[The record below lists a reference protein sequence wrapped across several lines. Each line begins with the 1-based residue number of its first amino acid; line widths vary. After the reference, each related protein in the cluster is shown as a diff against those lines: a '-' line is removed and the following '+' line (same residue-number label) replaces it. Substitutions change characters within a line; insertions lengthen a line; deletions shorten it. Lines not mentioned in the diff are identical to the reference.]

1 MNIVRVGL
9 DVPLAQSFD
18 YLSPGAEHGDIG
30 SRVLVQF
37 GKRTMIGVVLEVW
50 DDSNVPTTRLKHVVQ
65 LLRGTPAFSRDDL
78 RLLRFASEYYHYP
91 LGQVVA
97 GALPQRLRQVG
108 KPLSANVEFV
118 LTNAGLQA
126 QVDQLPTRARAQRKF
141 LLACQAQIIVS
152 SADVRRLSAAERKA
166 LKAFVA
172 AGWLE
177 RRDRVSGTP
186 AQPYTAMPGL
196 PLTPAQE
203 DAVKPLLRALGQ
215 FRAFLLCGVTGSG
228 KTEVYLRAAAAAV
241 ARGTQV
247 LVLVPEI
254 ALTPQL
260 EATIQERFPG
270 VRISS
275 LHSGL
280 NETERLR
287 SWLAAYTGEARIVLG
302 TRLAIFTP
310 LPDLG
315 LIVVDEEHDASFKQS
330 EGFCYSARD
339 LAVTRAS
346 QRGVPVVLGSAT
358 PSLETYYNAQIG
370 RYTLLELPTR
380 INGRPPSIASIPLR
394 GVHAADGLSPQL
406 LEAVAKRLAR
416 GDQTLIFINRRGFAP
431 VLMCHS
437 CGWLSGC
444 HRCSAQLVLHLPV
457 RELHCHH
464 CGYRAPVPKACPDC
478 GNPALAPVGQGTQR
492 VEAALRQHFPQA
504 RILRIDRDT
513 TRRKH
518 SWNEMRDRIRS
529 REVDILV
536 GTQILAK
543 GHDFPHLALVG
554 VLNAD
559 AMLYSA
565 DFRASERLY
574 ALLTQVSG
582 RAGRGDAHGEV
593 LIQTEFPEHPLY
605 SALRAQDLARFAQ
618 GLLDDRRR
626 AGFPP
631 FVYQALLR
639 AEAAKV
645 ESALAFL
652 EHAREIGRVLG
663 GVDLY
668 EAVPASMVR
677 LAGRERAQLLV
688 QSTSRPALHRFLST
702 WRDLLEKSKSRAA
715 RWTLEVDP
723 LEL

>member
-1 MNIVRVGL
+1 MKIVRVGL
-9 DVPLAQSFD
+9 DVPVGQTFD
-18 YLSPGAEHGDIG
+18 YLSCDAGVGDVG

-37 GKRTMIGVVLEVW
+37 GKRAMIGIVLEVQG
-50 DDSNVPTTRLKHVVQ
+50 SSEVPATRLKQVVR
-65 LLRGTPAFSRDDL
+65 LLRDTPALSHEDL

-91 LGQVVA
+91 MGQVVVS
-97 GALPQRLRQVG
+97 ALPQRLRRVG
-108 KPLSANVEFV
+108 KCIPAETDYA
-118 LTNAGLQA
+118 LTKVGLEA
-126 QVDQLPTRARAQRKF
+126 QVDQLPTRARARRKL
-141 LLACQAQIIVS
+141 LLACQAQSVLS
-152 SADVRRLSAAERKA
+152 SADVQRLSSAERKA
-166 LKAFVA
+166 LNAFVA
-172 AGWLE
+172 VGWLE
-177 RRDRVSGTP
+177 RRARESAAP
-186 AQPYTAMPGL
+186 AQSYAALPGL
-196 PLTPAQE
+196 PLTPRQS
-203 DAVKPLLRALGQ
+203 DAVESLLGALGQ
-215 FRAFLLCGVTGSG
+215 FRAFLLRGVTGSG

-247 LVLVPEI
+247 LLLVPEI

-260 EATIQERFPG
+260 EATVGERFPD

-287 SWLAAYTGEARIVLG
+287 NWLAAYTGEARIVLG

-310 LPDLG
+310 LPNLG

-339 LAVTRAS
+339 LAVVRAS

-358 PSLETYYNAQIG
+358 PSLETYYNAKVG

-380 INGRPPSIASIPLR
+380 INARPPSIASIPLR

-444 HRCSAQLVLHLPV
+444 HRCSAQLVLHLPA
-457 RELHCHH
+457 RELRCHH
-464 CGYRAPVPKACPDC
+464 CGYRAPVPQACPEC
-478 GNPALAPVGQGTQR
+478 GNPALAPLGQGTQR
-492 VEAALRQHFPQA
+492 IEAALAQHFPAA

-518 SWNEMRDRIRS
+518 SWNDMRDRIRS

-605 SALRAQDLARFAQ
+605 SALRAQDLERFAE
-618 GLLDDRRR
+618 GLLADRRR

-631 FVYQALLR
+631 FVHQALLR
-639 AEAAKV
+639 AEATKV
-645 ESALAFL
+645 ELALAFL
-652 EHAREIGRVLG
+652 EHAKEIGRVLG

-668 EAVPASMVR
+668 DAVPAPMVR

-688 QSTSRPALHRFLST
+688 QSTSRPVLHRFLAT
-702 WRDLLEKSKSRAA
+702 WRDVLEKSKSRAA